1 MTNDPAFIIESQ
13 TLTPITPGTPSV
25 RVHRLA
31 AKSEE
36 LPWFNSVD
44 PLHPTPSTV
53 PGLASLAA
61 LLWLDV
67 YRLGTP
73 RSGLQL
79 VAPSQCWIGHVFLED
94 LLAKDEAPRRYRVH
108 DDPDGVIPWAAFGHA
123 SFVAGVG
130 RRPAFWFWFTMPALG
145 EPCVQVFTT
154 LACGRILEAL
164 ETANG
169 APIRFDELETRT
181 VDPFAN

>member
-1 MTNDPAFIIESQ
+1 MSNDPAFIIESQ
-13 TLTPITPGTPSV
+13 TLTPTEPGTPPV

-44 PLHPTPSTV
+44 PLQPTPRTV
-53 PGLASLAA
+53 PGLAWIAA

-79 VAPSQCWIGHVFLED
+79 VAPSKCWMGHVFLED
-94 LLAKDEAPRRYRVH
+94 LLSKDERPARYHVH
-108 DDPDGVIPWAAFGHA
+108 DDPDGVIPWAAFGYA

-130 RRPAFWFWFTMPALG
+130 HRPAFWFWFTMPFEG
-145 EPCVQVFTT
+145 ESCFQVVTT
-154 LACGRILEAL
+154 VACGRILASL

-169 APIRFDELETRT
+169 SPIRFDELETRT
-181 VDPFAN
+181 VDPLAN